1 MKIRFGDMRWPEI
14 EEVLKK
20 PNVVLLPVGSTEQ
33 HGRHLPVNFDTC
45 CVEVYAEQVAEK
57 MVDEHDIHVLVA
69 PAISYGEAVGSPPF
83 KNLLPGTITIKPS
96 TLISLVEDVVRSLV
110 DQGFRN
116 ILVLNGHLENTGPIS
131 VALRNVTIEFK
142 DHDLGLFAT
151 SCLALAREKWSEIC
165 KGGRTAQGHAGE
177 RETAVALAIE
187 PENVDLSFEYEGSH
201 ASSLPPKWTM
211 PLSRGIVFFHSRVG
225 GVRDSGI
232 HVENPCVATKEI
244 GEEIV
249 AAVVDELIEIVVG
262 ISKSEGIQHKE
273 QL

>member
-83 KNLLPGTITIKPS
+83 KNLLPGTITIKPN
-96 TLISLVEDVVRSLV
+96 TLISLVEDVVGSLV
-110 DQGFRN
+110 NQGFRN

-131 VALRNVTIEFK
+131 VALRNVTIEHK

-151 SCLALAREKWSEIC
+151 SCLALAHEKWNEIC
-165 KGGRTAQGHAGE
+165 KGGRADQGHAGE

-249 AAVVDELIEIVVG
+249 TAVVDELSEIVLG